1 MGVLM
6 AGDGFNVNATA
17 LTDAGQGIA
26 DLMKMLGEHKVE
38 DIDCDAGA
46 VGHEGLAGQLESFCG
61 RWQVGVENLLE
72 DGSQFSQRLL
82 DCAATYRG
90 HDDAIANVLNGGSH
104 G

>member
-1 MGVLM
+1 MLM
-6 AGDGFNVNATA
+6 DGFNVNATA

-26 DLMKMLGEHKVE
+26 DLMKQMSENKVE

-46 VGHEGLAGQLESFCG
+46 VGHEGLAGKLESFCG
-61 RWQVGVENLLE
+61 RWQVGVENLLK

-82 DCAATYRG
+82 DSAATYRG
-90 HDDAIANVLNGGSH
+90 HDDAIARVLGGGSN